1 MKLCGKH
8 SSYVCK
14 ATDTTSKQIK
24 ECNIF
29 FVVCL
34 FFFYSDK
41 EQTAL
46 KKAGGHTVGF
56 EGQQEKDGNSEGD
69 AGRDFGVCRS

>member
-24 ECNIF
+24 ECNF
-29 FVVCL
+29 FCCL
-34 FFFYSDK
+34 FVCFYSDK
-41 EQTAL
+41 EQTAQ

>member
-1 MKLCGKH
+1 MVEH

-24 ECNIF
+24 ECNS
-29 FVVCL
+29 
-34 FFFYSDK
+34 FFFYYYSDK
-41 EQTAL
+41 EQTAQ